1 MAMKT
6 CPTCGE
12 RYSDTYKH
20 CPFCEE
26 EKDLHSSGN
35 RKRKGG
41 HRVSPNKGPS
51 LLSPVLI
58 ILIILMAAVMV
69 YLLFGDK
76 LAEKLHLTDVPG
88 ITASSSSETA
98 KSSASSSKGIASK
111 SDAAKSNASDSG
123 HSATDDVK
131 NLPETLNL
139 SLKDFTMNVGDA
151 PVKITASGG
160 SASYSW
166 SSDNK
171 DVATVDKNG
180 SVTAVSAGTANIT
193 ASDGNGKGTCIVR
206 VKGSGT
212 PNKGGATEKAAL
224 STTDATVKAGESFIL
239 KVAGGS
245 SNVKWSTENNAVA
258 TVDESGKVK
267 GIAAGKT
274 NVTAEVDGEKLVCVV
289 RVR

>member
-12 RYSDTYKH
+12 KYSDSYKH

-26 EKDLHSSGN
+26 EENLRASGN
-35 RKRKGG
+35 KKRKGG
-41 HRVSPNKGPS
+41 HRVSTSRGPS
-51 LLSPVLI
+51 FLSPVLI
-58 ILIILMAAVMV
+58 ILIILMAGVMV
-69 YLLFGDK
+69 YLLFGDQ
-76 LAEKLHLTDVPG
+76 LVEKLHLTDVPG
-88 ITASSSSETA
+88 ISASSSSETA
-98 KSSASSSKGIASK
+98 KSSASASK
-111 SDAAKSNASDSG
+111 SGADKSTAAKSDSSDGADSASS
-123 HSATDDVK
+123 DVK
-131 NLPETLNL
+131 NLPETLSL

-160 SASYSW
+160 SGSFTW

-180 SVTAVSAGTANIT
+180 NVTAVASGSANIY
-193 ASDGNGKGTCIVR
+193 ASDGNGKGVCIVR

-212 PNKGGATEKAAL
+212 PNKGGSTEKAAL
-224 STTDATVKAGESFIL
+224 STTDATVKTGESFAL
-239 KVAGGS
+239 KVTGGS
-245 SNVKWSTENNAVA
+245 SDVKWSVEDSSIA
-258 TVDESGKVK
+258 TVDGSGKVK
-267 GIAAGKT
+267 GVAAGKT